1 MDPAELL
8 RYAVERRAS
17 DVHVKAGNV
26 PFIRVD
32 GELLPA
38 PFPEVTATDA
48 RQLADA
54 LMPPH
59 KAEEF
64 AQTREADFAYTME
77 GVGRFRVNV
86 LRQCRGK

>member
-32 GELLPA
+32 G
-38 PFPEVTATDA
+38 
-48 RQLADA
+48 
-54 LMPPH
+54 
-59 KAEEF
+59 
-64 AQTREADFAYTME
+64 
-77 GVGRFRVNV
+77 
-86 LRQCRGK
+86 